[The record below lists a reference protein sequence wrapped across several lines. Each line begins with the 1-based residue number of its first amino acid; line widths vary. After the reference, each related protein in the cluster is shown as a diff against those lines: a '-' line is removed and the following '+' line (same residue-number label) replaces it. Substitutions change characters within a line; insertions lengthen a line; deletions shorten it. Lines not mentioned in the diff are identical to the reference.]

1 MSTTAQ
7 KRFVRETEK
16 EDEKKKKWFSL
27 LFSPVSDHFDAGII
41 IFVLINVGLFAER
54 FYLYCCTDAKTG
66 TFELFSWG
74 LPIARGAA
82 QPIKFNS
89 AILLFTVMRN
99 FLTFLR
105 STSVARILP
114 LDKNIVFHKGF
125 AWAIAFWVAVHGA
138 AHNMNYFNLSLL
150 DAKQLPFLPQP
161 EDANERFS
169 TWWFAWQTVPG
180 ATGHLLVITMAF
192 MYSSAIT
199 SIRRPMFEFFW
210 YTHHLF
216 ILYYILLI
224 CHGFPGLLEQPNA
237 YMFVTGPLLFY
248 LIERGIRVCRGNEDT
263 VLLMAVQHP
272 GDVLELRMKKNTF
285 VYQPGVYLFLN
296 VPYLSS
302 QEWHPF
308 TITSAP
314 EQEFVSV
321 HIRIVGDWT
330 GALKK
335 LLNPNNELGVVC
347 EAIATAP
354 DGRPICRIDGPFGT
368 ASEEAFTY
376 KTVILVGGG
385 IGVTPFASILRSM
398 RYRME
403 RERATGIAT
412 IPIKKAY
419 FYWLSREAAAF
430 EWFSE
435 LLSAIEDA
443 DDENKIEIHTYLTG
457 GPKKTDDIKKLMM
470 TEASGERDV
479 VTGLKSRTSYG
490 RPNWDVILAKA
501 MQDHKGDKIGIFFC
515 GPAAVSKNLYQV
527 ARKLQA
533 QVQPGD
539 TTSLHY
545 NKENF

>member
-1 MSTTAQ
+1 MNDGPKAICALTW
-7 KRFVRETEK
+7 
-16 EDEKKKKWFSL
+16 KKKKRKKKKKEKKIRLTSAR
-27 LFSPVSDHFDAGII
+27 SKGII

-54 FYLYCCTDAKTG
+54 FALYCCTMEKKAVFDI
-66 TFELFSWG
+66 FSWG

-82 QPIKFNS
+82 GPIKFNS

-105 STSVARILP
+105 STWVAKLIP

-138 AHNMNYFNLSLL
+138 AHNMNYFNLSLTDRDVL
-150 DAKQLPFLPQP
+150 FWLPKAEMGEPDRL
-161 EDANERFS
+161 E
-169 TWWFAWQTVPG
+169 TWYFAWSTVPG
-180 ATGHLLVITMAF
+180 ATGHLLVIIMAF

-216 ILYYILLI
+216 IFYYALLMA
-224 CHGFPGLLEQPNA
+224 HGFPGVLEEPNA
-237 YMFVTGPLLFY
+237 WMFVIGPVLFY
-248 LIERGIRVCRGNEDT
+248 TIERGIRILRGNEDT
-263 VLLMAVQHP
+263 VLVMAVQHP

-314 EQEFVSV
+314 EQDFVSV
-321 HIRIVGDWT
+321 HVRIVGDWT

-335 LLNPNNELGVVC
+335 LLNPNNELGIVC
-347 EAIATAP
+347 ESIATAP

-376 KTVILVGGG
+376 KVVILVGGG

-403 RERATGIAT
+403 REKATGIAT

-419 FYWLSREAAAF
+419 FYWLQRDAVAF

-435 LLSAIEDA
+435 LLAAIEDA
-443 DDENKIEIHTYLTG
+443 DDENKIEIRTYLTG
-457 GPKKTDDIKKLMM
+457 GPKKSEDIKKLMM
-470 TEASGERDV
+470 TETANGRDPI
-479 VTGLKSRTSYG
+479 TGLKARTAFG
-490 RPNWDVILAKA
+490 RPNWDQILAKA
-501 MQDHKGDKIGIFFC
+501 MVDHKGERIGVFHC
-515 GPAAVSKNLYQV
+515 GPAAVSKTLYAV
-527 ARKLQA
+527 SRKLTMA
-533 QVQPGD
+533 STDETKIVF
-539 TTSLHY
+539 